1 MIEEK
6 EKMIE
11 EKGKEEKESPKKP
24 GTRRKRTAQ
33 GKKEAV
39 KKEADQK
46 EAEKR
51 EADQK
56 EAEKGK
62 KEEERPLEEGP
73 ELSEIF
79 SELDSLLERL
89 EGEESLEKSFSL
101 YERGVRLIR
110 EAAGSIDRIEKEVKV
125 LDEDGILP

>member
-6 EKMIE
+6 E
-11 EKGKEEKESPKKP
+11 KEEKESPKKP

-33 GKKEAV
+33 GKKEA
-39 KKEADQK
+39 DR
-46 EAEKR
+46 R
-51 EADQK
+51 EVDQK

-62 KEEERPLEEGP
+62 KEEERPLEKGP

>member
-6 EKMIE
+6 EKE
-11 EKGKEEKESPKKP
+11 GQESPKKP

-39 KKEADQK
+39 KKEADQ
-46 EAEKR
+46 EEV
-51 EADQK
+51 DQK

-62 KEEERPLEEGP
+62 KEEERPPEEGP

>member
-6 EKMIE
+6 E
-11 EKGKEEKESPKKP
+11 KEEKESPKKP

-39 KKEADQK
+39 KKEAD
-46 EAEKR
+46 R
-51 EADQK
+51 EEVDQK
-56 EAEKGK
+56 EAEKGT
-62 KEEERPLEEGP
+62 KEDERPPEERP

>member
-11 EKGKEEKESPKKP
+11 EKEKEEKESPKKL

-39 KKEADQK
+39 KKEADQ
-46 EAEKR
+46 EEV
-51 EADQK
+51 DQK

-62 KEEERPLEEGP
+62 KEEERPPEEGP

>member
-11 EKGKEEKESPKKP
+11 EKEKEGQESPKKP

-39 KKEADQK
+39 KKEADQ
-46 EAEKR
+46 EEV
-51 EADQK
+51 DQK

-62 KEEERPLEEGP
+62 KEEEGP

>member
-11 EKGKEEKESPKKP
+11 EKEKEEKESPKKP

-39 KKEADQK
+39 KKEADQ
-46 EAEKR
+46 EEV
-51 EADQK
+51 
-56 EAEKGK
+56 EKGK
-62 KEEERPLEEGP
+62 KEEERPLEKGP

-79 SELDSLLERL
+79 SELDLLLERL

>member
-6 EKMIE
+6 E
-11 EKGKEEKESPKKP
+11 KEEKESPKKP

-33 GKKEAV
+33 GKKEA
-39 KKEADQK
+39 DR
-46 EAEKR
+46 R
-51 EADQK
+51 EVDQK

-62 KEEERPLEEGP
+62 KEEEGP

>member
-11 EKGKEEKESPKKP
+11 EKEKEEKESPKKP

-39 KKEADQK
+39 KKEAD
-46 EAEKR
+46 R
-51 EADQK
+51 EEVDQK

-62 KEEERPLEEGP
+62 KEEKRPPEEGP

>member
-6 EKMIE
+6 E
-11 EKGKEEKESPKKP
+11 KEEKESPKKP

-39 KKEADQK
+39 QRKV
-46 EAEKR
+46 
-51 EADQK
+51 DQK

-62 KEEERPLEEGP
+62 KEEERPLEKGP

-125 LDEDGILP
+125 LDEDGILDWKSGGSAARES

>member
-11 EKGKEEKESPKKP
+11 EKEKEEKESPKKP

-39 KKEADQK
+39 KKEADQ
-46 EAEKR
+46 EEV
-51 EADQK
+51 DQK

-62 KEEERPLEEGP
+62 KEEERPPEERP

>member
-6 EKMIE
+6 E
-11 EKGKEEKESPKKP
+11 KEEKESPKKP

-39 KKEADQK
+39 KKEADQ
-46 EAEKR
+46 EEV
-51 EADQK
+51 DQK

-62 KEEERPLEEGP
+62 KEEERPPEEGP

>member
-11 EKGKEEKESPKKP
+11 EKEKEEKESPKKP

-39 KKEADQK
+39 KKEADQ
-46 EAEKR
+46 EEV
-51 EADQK
+51 DQR

-62 KEEERPLEEGP
+62 KEEERPLEKGP

>member
-6 EKMIE
+6 E
-11 EKGKEEKESPKKP
+11 KEEKESPKKP

-33 GKKEAV
+33 GKKEA
-39 KKEADQK
+39 
-46 EAEKR
+46 EKR
-51 EADQK
+51 EVDQK

-62 KEEERPLEEGP
+62 KEEERP

>member
-6 EKMIE
+6 E
-11 EKGKEEKESPKKP
+11 KEEKESPKKP
-24 GTRRKRTAQ
+24 GARRKRTAQ

-39 KKEADQK
+39 KKEADQ
-46 EAEKR
+46 EEV
-51 EADQK
+51 DQK

-62 KEEERPLEEGP
+62 KEEERPPEEGP

>member
-6 EKMIE
+6 E
-11 EKGKEEKESPKKP
+11 KEEKESPKKP

-33 GKKEAV
+33 GKKEA
-39 KKEADQK
+39 DR
-46 EAEKR
+46 R
-51 EADQK
+51 EVDQK

-62 KEEERPLEEGP
+62 KEEERPLGKKEADQREAEKGKKEEEGP

>member
-11 EKGKEEKESPKKP
+11 EKEKEEKEIPKKP

-33 GKKEAV
+33 GKKEA
-39 KKEADQK
+39 DQ
-46 EAEKR
+46 R
-51 EADQK
+51 EAG
-56 EAEKGK
+56 KGK
-62 KEEERPLEEGP
+62 KEEEGP

>member
-6 EKMIE
+6 E
-11 EKGKEEKESPKKP
+11 KEEKESPKKL

-39 KKEADQK
+39 KKEADQ
-46 EAEKR
+46 EEV
-51 EADQK
+51 DQK

-62 KEEERPLEEGP
+62 KEEERPPEEGP

>member
-11 EKGKEEKESPKKP
+11 EKEKEEKESPKKP

-39 KKEADQK
+39 KKEAD
-46 EAEKR
+46 R
-51 EADQK
+51 EEVDQK

-62 KEEERPLEEGP
+62 KEEERPPEEGT

>member
-11 EKGKEEKESPKKP
+11 EKEKEEKESPKKP

-33 GKKEAV
+33 GK
-39 KKEADQK
+39 K

-62 KEEERPLEEGP
+62 KEEERPLEKGP

-110 EAAGSIDRIEKEVKV
+110 EAAGIIDRIEKEVKV

>member
-11 EKGKEEKESPKKP
+11 EKEKEEKEIPKKP

-33 GKKEAV
+33 GKKEA
-39 KKEADQK
+39 
-46 EAEKR
+46 
-51 EADQK
+51 DQK

-62 KEEERPLEEGP
+62 KEEEGPLEKGP

>member
-11 EKGKEEKESPKKP
+11 EKEKEEKESPKKP

-33 GKKEAV
+33 GKKEA
-39 KKEADQK
+39 DQ
-46 EAEKR
+46 R
-51 EADQK
+51 EVDQK

-62 KEEERPLEEGP
+62 KEEERPLEKGP

>member
-6 EKMIE
+6 EK
-11 EKGKEEKESPKKP
+11 EEKEIPKKP

-33 GKKEAV
+33 GKKEA
-39 KKEADQK
+39 DQ
-46 EAEKR
+46 R
-51 EADQK
+51 EVDQK

-62 KEEERPLEEGP
+62 KEEEGP

>member
-11 EKGKEEKESPKKP
+11 EKEKEEKESPKKP

-39 KKEADQK
+39 KKEADQ
-46 EAEKR
+46 EEV
-51 EADQK
+51 DQK

-62 KEEERPLEEGP
+62 KEEEGP

>member
-11 EKGKEEKESPKKP
+11 EKEKEEKESPKKP
-24 GTRRKRTAQ
+24 GTRRKRTAE
-33 GKKEAV
+33 G
-39 KKEADQK
+39 KKEADQ
-46 EAEKR
+46 R
-51 EADQK
+51 EVDQK

>member
-11 EKGKEEKESPKKP
+11 EKEKEEKESPKKP
-24 GTRRKRTAQ
+24 GTRRKKTAQ

-39 KKEADQK
+39 KKEADQ
-46 EAEKR
+46 EEV
-51 EADQK
+51 DQK

-62 KEEERPLEEGP
+62 KEEERPPEEGP

>member
-6 EKMIE
+6 E
-11 EKGKEEKESPKKP
+11 KEEKESPKKP

-39 KKEADQK
+39 KKEAD
-46 EAEKR
+46 KR
-51 EADQK
+51 EVDQK

-62 KEEERPLEEGP
+62 KEEERPPEEGP

>member
-6 EKMIE
+6 E
-11 EKGKEEKESPKKP
+11 KEEKESPKKP

-39 KKEADQK
+39 KKEADQ
-46 EAEKR
+46 EEV
-51 EADQK
+51 DQK

-62 KEEERPLEEGP
+62 KEEERPPEEGP

-101 YERGVRLIR
+101 YERGVRLIQ

>member
-6 EKMIE
+6 EK
-11 EKGKEEKESPKKP
+11 EEKEIPKKP

-33 GKKEAV
+33 GKKEA
-39 KKEADQK
+39 DQ
-46 EAEKR
+46 R
-51 EADQK
+51 

-62 KEEERPLEEGP
+62 KEEERPLEKGP

>member
-11 EKGKEEKESPKKP
+11 EKEKEEKEIPKKP

-39 KKEADQK
+39 KKEAD
-46 EAEKR
+46 R
-51 EADQK
+51 EEVDQK

-62 KEEERPLEEGP
+62 KEEERPPEEGP

>member
-11 EKGKEEKESPKKP
+11 EKEKEEKESPKKP

-33 GKKEAV
+33 GKKEA
-39 KKEADQK
+39 DQ
-46 EAEKR
+46 R
-51 EADQK
+51 EVDQK

-62 KEEERPLEEGP
+62 KEEEGP

>member
-11 EKGKEEKESPKKP
+11 EKEKEEKESPKKP

-39 KKEADQK
+39 KKEADQ
-46 EAEKR
+46 EEV
-51 EADQK
+51 DQK

-62 KEEERPLEEGP
+62 KEEERPPEKGP

>member
-6 EKMIE
+6 EK
-11 EKGKEEKESPKKP
+11 EEKEIPKKP
-24 GTRRKRTAQ
+24 GARRKRTAQ
-33 GKKEAV
+33 GKKEA
-39 KKEADQK
+39 DQ
-46 EAEKR
+46 R
-51 EADQK
+51 

-62 KEEERPLEEGP
+62 KEEERPLEKGP

>member
-11 EKGKEEKESPKKP
+11 EKEKEEKESPKKP

-39 KKEADQK
+39 KKEADQ
-46 EAEKR
+46 EEVDQR
-51 EADQK
+51 EAG
-56 EAEKGK
+56 KGK
-62 KEEERPLEEGP
+62 KEEEMPLEKGP

>member
-11 EKGKEEKESPKKP
+11 EKEKEEKESPKKP

-39 KKEADQK
+39 KKEADQ
-46 EAEKR
+46 EEV
-51 EADQK
+51 DQK

-62 KEEERPLEEGP
+62 KEEERPPEEGPPEEGP

>member
-11 EKGKEEKESPKKP
+11 EKEKEEKESPKKP

-39 KKEADQK
+39 KKEADQ
-46 EAEKR
+46 EEV
-51 EADQK
+51 DQK

-62 KEEERPLEEGP
+62 KEEERPPEEGP

>member
-6 EKMIE
+6 ET
-11 EKGKEEKESPKKP
+11 EEKESPKKP

-33 GKKEAV
+33 GKKEV
-39 KKEADQK
+39 
-46 EAEKR
+46 
-51 EADQK
+51 DQK

-62 KEEERPLEEGP
+62 KEEERPLEKGP

>member
-11 EKGKEEKESPKKP
+11 EKEKEEKESPKKP
-24 GTRRKRTAQ
+24 GARRKGTAQ
-33 GKKEAV
+33 GKKEA
-39 KKEADQK
+39 DH
-46 EAEKR
+46 R
-51 EADQK
+51 EVDQK

-62 KEEERPLEEGP
+62 KEEERPLEKGP

>member
-11 EKGKEEKESPKKP
+11 EKEKEEKEIPKKP

-33 GKKEAV
+33 GKKEA
-39 KKEADQK
+39 DQ
-46 EAEKR
+46 R
-51 EADQK
+51 EVDQK

-62 KEEERPLEEGP
+62 KEEKGP

>member
-11 EKGKEEKESPKKP
+11 EKEKEGQESPKKP

-39 KKEADQK
+39 KKEADQ
-46 EAEKR
+46 EEV
-51 EADQK
+51 DQK
-56 EAEKGK
+56 EAENGK
-62 KEEERPLEEGP
+62 KEEERPPEEGP

>member
-11 EKGKEEKESPKKP
+11 EKEKEEKESPKKP

-39 KKEADQK
+39 KKEADQ
-46 EAEKR
+46 EEV
-51 EADQK
+51 DQK

-62 KEEERPLEEGP
+62 KEEERPPEEGP

-79 SELDSLLERL
+79 SELDLLLERL